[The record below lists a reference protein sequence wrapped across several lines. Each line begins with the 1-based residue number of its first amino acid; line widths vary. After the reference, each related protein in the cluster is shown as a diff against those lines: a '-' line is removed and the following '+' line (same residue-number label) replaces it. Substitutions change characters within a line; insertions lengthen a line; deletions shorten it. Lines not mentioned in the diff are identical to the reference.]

1 MIFVDTSALYALLD
15 RDDLA
20 HERARTVWTDWLSG
34 RHPPRLVIGNYILV
48 ESCALV
54 QARLGMEAL
63 RVLIDDLLPVI
74 VLEWVTPADHQAAM
88 QALLTD
94 ERRRLS
100 LADCVSFQ
108 LMRRIGINRAFTFDA
123 HFADMGFEALPG

>member
-20 HERARTVWTDWLSG
+20 HERARIAWIDWLSG
-34 RHPPRLVIGNYILV
+34 RRPPRLVTGNYILM

-88 QALLTD
+88 QALLTA

-100 LADCVSFQ
+100 LVDCVSFQ

-123 HFADMGFEALPG
+123 HFAEMGFEALPG